1 MKLSLPYLLAIMAA
15 AATYFVISYLVDRSL
30 AGKSR
35 VLFRYVAVGGAV
47 AAFFYLMQE
56 YVDDRDR
63 AQRISKAIIAI
74 MAAGAIFYE
83 QHREGLR
90 RPVAE
95 RWKKLVG
102 VMLALAAVTAYNEG
116 FKYGYHRFYH
126 RHDQFHYYLGAKYFP
141 EMGYDGLYK
150 CAAIAQDEIG
160 VVQFDDEDH
169 IGTGHSRLDM
179 SKEVRHPDRRIR
191 NLGGDNLLMPV
202 TEVLEHPEQCK
213 SHFSEERWAAFK
225 DDVRFFRLAADKGYW
240 EGFNKD
246 HGYNPPPVWT
256 VMGNFFAN
264 LHPATT
270 RYLQFLA
277 SLDVML
283 LAGLFAGIWWA
294 FGWRVCCVGLIF
306 WGCQAMATSMWTQGA
321 FLRQDWL
328 FFFVMA
334 ACLTRKRYY
343 GLAGASMVYSALL
356 RIFPGLAVIGW
367 LTVAGWRLVRY
378 RRLSRP
384 MWRMLAGGTLAAA
397 VLLPLSVKVAGRDSY
412 QAFYQHLEVHNETP
426 LTNHM
431 GLRVL
436 VGQRLPFEIPAVGI
450 GVGAGWGRQKYV
462 EDNKAVDPFG
472 VWMKM
477 RNERYHKYRFVAY
490 GIIALTIALFALVTR
505 RIRSLWIAQ
514 CLGQIFIMLMSQ
526 LTNYYYSFM
535 ILLAPLTKV
544 RRQLEA
550 PLFGLA
556 ALSQFISIV
565 FGYYDDQFWM
575 LTLLSVGFC
584 YGLLCYFA
592 GPDLRGRVLRWFG
605 RGGQA
610 GAEPAA

>member
-1 MKLSLPYLLAIMAA
+1 MKLSMPYLVAVMAGAA
-15 AATYFVISYLVDRSL
+15 AYLVLAYVVDRALS
-30 AGKSR
+30 GKNR
-35 VLFRYVAVGGAV
+35 ALFRYVAIAGAL
-47 AAFFYLMQE
+47 AGFFYLMQQ
-56 YVDDRDR
+56 YVDDRN
-63 AQRISKAIIAI
+63 ASMSISKAIIAI
-74 MAAGAIFYE
+74 MAAGAVFYE
-83 QHREGLR
+83 QHREGLQ

-95 RWKKLVG
+95 RWKRIVG
-102 VMLALAAVTAYNEG
+102 VLLALASITAYNEG

-126 RHDQFHYYLGAKYFP
+126 RHDQFHYYMGAKYFP

-150 CAAIAQDEIG
+150 CSAVAQDELG
-160 VVQFDDEDH
+160 VVRYESEDE
-169 IGTGHSRLDM
+169 IGTGTKTLDM
-179 SKEVRHPDRRIR
+179 TKEVRHPDRRIR
-191 NLGGDNLLMPV
+191 NLGGDNLLMAV
-202 TEVLEHPEQCK
+202 TDVLDHPETCK
-213 SHFSEERWAAFK
+213 SHFTPERWESFK
-225 DDVRFFRLAADKGYW
+225 ADARFFRLSADKGYW
-240 EGFNKD
+240 EGFQKD

-256 VMGNFFAN
+256 LMGNFFSN

-283 LAGLFAGIWWA
+283 LFGLFAGVWWA
-294 FGWRVCCVGLIF
+294 FGWRVCMVGIIF

-328 FFFVMA
+328 FFFVMS

-343 GLAGASMVYSALL
+343 GLAGASMVYAALL

-367 LTVAGWRLVRY
+367 LVVAGTHLVKHKK
-378 RRLSRP
+378 LSRP

-412 QAFYQHLEVHNETP
+412 QQFYQHTLAVHDETP

-436 VGQRLPFEIPAVGI
+436 IGQRLPFEIPALGI
-450 GVGAGWGRQKYV
+450 GVGSSWGRQKYV
-462 EDNKAVDPFG
+462 EDNKALDPFG

-477 RNERYHKYRFVAY
+477 RNDRYHKYRPVGYA
-490 GIIALTIALFALVTR
+490 IIALSLLGFVLVVR
-505 RIRSLWIAQ
+505 RIKSLWIAQ
-514 CLGQIFIMLMSQ
+514 CLAQIFIILMSQ

-535 ILLAPLTKV
+535 ILLAPLTKG

-556 ALSQFISIV
+556 ALSQFVSRV

-575 LTLLSVGFC
+575 LTLLSLGFC

-592 GPDLRGRVLRWFG
+592 GDGLRGKALRLFG
-605 RGGQA
+605 RGGPSKA
-610 GAEPAA
+610 GA